1 MRVIEWGNMP
11 RTPRGQL
18 GCITTRWGTMR
29 IAAVINEA
37 LNPGRPA
44 GAVSRHPKPFT
55 LEVYIPLPVGTD
67 KVQKYATEE
76 EAKDKA
82 SKLLERFVAEVS

>member
-1 MRVIEWGNMP
+1 MRVIEWGSMP
-11 RTPRGQL
+11 RTPHGQL

-76 EAKDKA
+76 EAKEKA